1 MAEPSTA
8 VSLIPTDSPSEDG
21 VLLDHLQRIE
31 QTTKGSY
38 AVHLHLS
45 RLRPEFRKRHF
56 LRIAAR
62 TFDALVNNRDVT
74 LYMLS
79 NGDFVLMCREVP
91 IDEVDQ
97 PINRI
102 RALFSEDPLTF
113 SEVGSPDDRFTSW
126 LDLSQP
132 TEYAVFFATVT
143 EIVEAERDRRRREL
157 ERGADGRQFSVMRG
171 EALEPETLNT
181 INERLKSVRILD
193 LIRQQQA
200 VAIEGGRAGEVLFS
214 EFFISMSELQ
224 QRVAPEINL
233 FSSPWM
239 FQFLTETLDRR
250 MLSVLM
256 RQDPT
261 NLPYPVSLNLNVAT
275 VLSTGFQSFH
285 GMVGNTTHRVV
296 IEMQTVDIFA
306 NMTAFEDAHAWLNER
321 GYRVLLDGLNPLS
334 LSFFDPGLLRPDFV
348 KISWSPE
355 FHSGVPAGRLA
366 DIRDVI
372 SHIGAERV
380 ILARVDS
387 EQAIRWGLGLG
398 VSRFQGRMIDRLIQR
413 TAERGDA

>member
-1 MAEPSTA
+1 MAEPGTA
-8 VSLIPTDSPSEDG
+8 VSLIPTETPSEDG

-31 QTTKGSY
+31 HNTKGCY
-38 AVHLHLS
+38 AVQLHLS

-62 TFDALVNNRDVT
+62 AFDALVNNHDVT

-113 SEVGSPDDRFTSW
+113 GEVGSPDDRFTTW
-126 LDLSQP
+126 QDLSQG
-132 TEYAVFFATVT
+132 TDYAVFVSVMM
-143 EIVEAERDRRRREL
+143 EIAEADRERRRREL
-157 ERGADGRQFSVMRG
+157 ERGADGRQISGMRG
-171 EALEPETLNT
+171 EPLDPDSLNA

-193 LIRQQQA
+193 LIRQQRA
-200 VAIEGGRAGEVLFS
+200 VAIESGRAGRVLFS
-214 EFFISMSELQ
+214 EFFVSMTDLQ
-224 QRVAPEINL
+224 QRVAPDINL

-256 RQDPT
+256 RQNPT
-261 NLPYPVSLNLNVAT
+261 TLPHPISLNLNVAT
-275 VLSTGFQSFH
+275 VLSSGFQTFH
-285 GMVGNTTHRVV
+285 GTIGEAASRVV

-306 NMTAFEDAHAWLNER
+306 NMTAFENARAWLNDH

-334 LSFFDPGLLRPDFV
+334 LSFFDPGLLRTDFV
-348 KISWSPE
+348 KINWSPE
-355 FHSGVPAGRLA
+355 FHSGVPADRLS

-372 SHIGAERV
+372 GHIGTERV

-387 EQAIRWGLGLG
+387 EDAIRWGLGLG
-398 VSRFQGRMIDRLIQR
+398 VARFQGRMIDRLIER
-413 TAERGDA
+413 TAERGGA

>member
-171 EALEPETLNT
+171 EALEPEILNT

>member
-8 VSLIPTDSPSEDG
+8 VSLIPTDTPSEDG

-31 QTTKGSY
+31 QNTKGCY
-38 AVHLHLS
+38 AVQLHLS

-62 TFDALVNNRDVT
+62 AFDALVNHHDVT

-79 NGDFVLMCREVP
+79 NSDFVLMCREVP

-102 RALFSEDPLTF
+102 RALFGEDPLTF

-126 LDLSQP
+126 LDLSQG
-132 TEYAVFFATVT
+132 TEYAVFVAGVM
-143 EIVEAERDRRRREL
+143 EIAEADRDRRRREL
-157 ERGADGRQFSVMRG
+157 ERGADGRQISGMRG
-171 EALEPETLNT
+171 GPLEPESLNA

-200 VAIEGGRAGEVLFS
+200 VAIEGGRAGAVLFS
-214 EFFISMSELQ
+214 EFFVSMTDLQ
-224 QRVAPEINL
+224 QRVAPDINL

-256 RQDPT
+256 RQNPT
-261 NLPYPVSLNLNVAT
+261 TLPYPVSLNLNVAT
-275 VLSTGFQSFH
+275 VLSSGFQTFH
-285 GMVGNTTHRVV
+285 STVGDAARRIV

-306 NMTAFEDAHAWLNER
+306 NLTAFDNARAWLNER

-334 LSFFDPGLLRPDFV
+334 LSFFDPSLLRPDFV

-355 FHSGVPAGRLA
+355 FHSGVPTDRLA

-372 SHIGAERV
+372 GHIGAEKV

-387 EQAIRWGLGLG
+387 EDAIRWGLSLG
-398 VSRFQGRMIDRLIQR
+398 VARFQGRMIDRLIQR
-413 TAERGDA
+413 TAERGYI